1 MVSKA
6 TATKGSAQAIDY
18 LLDDKG
24 KAVELDRY
32 GIAGQNGTEILAEFR
47 EIQALNTRCQNNTYS
62 IVLSPSNE
70 KEFSLEELQE
80 IGIEHLQNLGLTDR
94 QYLMTAHLS
103 TDQPHIHIQV
113 NRIDFFGK
121 AHNDH
126 IIGLK
131 SQESAEKIA
140 KRLGLTTARQVEK
153 EKMDRTEA
161 LRKELS
167 ELNKKVL
174 LQVQTFSQYCA
185 LMDSFGVEIKPTI
198 RNNGELQGYH
208 FFDKKS
214 GETLKA
220 SKVTGAGLKRL
231 IEKGV
236 EIDHKTT
243 QIYDDFKQEMENTQ
257 KMQNRK
263 KTIQEDILW
272 VESDIDKIRKE
283 KELIEKEFE
292 EQKKQFKMKR

>member
-6 TATKGSAQAIDY
+6 TATKGSIQALDY

-32 GIAGQNGTEILAEFR
+32 GISGENGTEILAEFR
-47 EIQALNTRCQNNTYS
+47 EVQQLNTRCENNVYS

-70 KEFSLEELQE
+70 REFSLEELRE
-80 IGIEHLQNLGLTDR
+80 IGREHLQNLGLTNR

-103 TDQPHIHIQV
+103 TDQPHIHLQV

-140 KRLGLTTARQVEK
+140 KRLGLTTAKEFAKMKTEK
-153 EKMDRTEA
+153 TEN
-161 LRKELS
+161 LRNFLAEIHKKSLS
-167 ELNKKVL
+167 EVK
-174 LQVQTFSQYCA
+174 TFSEYC
-185 LMDSFGVEIKPTI
+185 DFIEKYDVEIQPTI
-198 RNNGELQGYH
+198 RKNGEMQGYN
-208 FFDKKS
+208 FFDRKS
-214 GETLKA
+214 GEIIKA

-231 IEKGV
+231 IENGIKMDQ
-236 EIDHKTT
+236 ETT
-243 QIYDDFKQEMENTQ
+243 QIYTKFSKEYESKVEAEKPKNVALNTS
-257 KMQNRK
+257 
-263 KTIQEDILW
+263 KTSKELQIQE
-272 VESDIDKIRKE
+272 E
-283 KELIEKEFE
+283 KPQIK
-292 EQKKQFKMKR
+292 FKR